1 MPQGNN
7 STAAGPRTMAL
18 THAQRHSRVVLQQ
31 HRGSAKKTRRLL
43 YFQQEA
49 AALLAPGALAFAL
62 PQGKA
67 TASAHSLARS
77 QACRHSTMRLQDIDD
92 KYDFTS

>member
-7 STAAGPRTMAL
+7 STAARAAHHAPA
-18 THAQRHSRVVLQQ
+18 HAQRHSRVVLQQ

-49 AALLAPGALAFAL
+49 AALLAPGALPFAL
-62 PQGKA
+62 LQGKA
-67 TASAHSLARS
+67 AASAYSLARS
-77 QACRHSTMRLQDIDD
+77 QACRHSTMRLHDIDD